1 MQLIEALNWRY
12 ATKRMNGKKVPD
24 EQVNN
29 ILDAARLSPS
39 SMGLQPYSILVISNL
54 ELRKQLQPAVY
65 NQPQII
71 EGSHVLV
78 FAAWDNVTEEH
89 VNNYIKNIIEVR
101 GVTAES
107 LEGFRQSLM
116 NIVNGR
122 TTQGKY
128 EWAARQA
135 YIALGTAISAAALEK
150 VDATPMEGFIP
161 EEVDKILKLRE
172 KGLKSVAILT
182 LGFRDSE
189 NDHLDNAKKV
199 RRSKKELIFNL
210 TE

>member
-24 EQVNN
+24 EQVNK

-101 GVTAES
+101 GVTSES
-107 LEGFRQSLM
+107 LDGFRQSLM

-122 TTQGKY
+122 TTQGKF

-172 KGLKSVAILT
+172 KGLRSVAILT

-189 NDHLDNAKKV
+189 KDYLANAKKV
-199 RRSKKELIFNL
+199 RRSKEELIL
-210 TE
+210 KVA

>member
-1 MQLIEALNWRY
+1 MQLIDALNWRY

-24 EQVNN
+24 EQVNK

-101 GVTAES
+101 GVTSES
-107 LEGFRQSLM
+107 LDGFRQSLM

-172 KGLKSVAILT
+172 KGLRSVAILT

-189 NDHLDNAKKV
+189 KDYLANAKKV
-199 RRSKKELIFNL
+199 RRSKKELIFDL

>member
-1 MQLIEALNWRY
+1 MQLIDALNWRY

-24 EQVNN
+24 EQVNK

-101 GVTAES
+101 GVTSES
-107 LEGFRQSLM
+107 LDGFRQSLM

-122 TTQGKY
+122 TTQGKF

-172 KGLKSVAILT
+172 KGLRSVAILT

-189 NDHLDNAKKV
+189 KDYLANAKKV
-199 RRSKKELIFNL
+199 RRSKKELIFDL

>member
-24 EQVNN
+24 EQVNK

-101 GVTAES
+101 GVTSES
-107 LEGFRQSLM
+107 LDGFRQSLM

-122 TTQGKY
+122 TTQGKF

-172 KGLKSVAILT
+172 KGLRSVAILT

-189 NDHLDNAKKV
+189 KDYLANAKKV
-199 RRSKKELIFNL
+199 RRSKKELIFDL

>member
-1 MQLIEALNWRY
+1 
-12 ATKRMNGKKVPD
+12 MNGKKVPD
-24 EQVNN
+24 EQVNK

-101 GVTAES
+101 GVTSES
-107 LEGFRQSLM
+107 LDGFRQSLM

-122 TTQGKY
+122 TTQGKF

-172 KGLKSVAILT
+172 KGLRSVAILT

-189 NDHLDNAKKV
+189 KDYLANAKKV
-199 RRSKKELIFNL
+199 RRSKKELIFDL